1 MFVLSFK
8 NGNSDPMRDSFDKH
22 YMPVVQIKD
31 FIALIDNKTFL
42 DHPVKTNKKRMK
54 KLFTCQKMMTTQQ
67 KIC

>member
-22 YMPVVQIKD
+22 YMPVVEIKD

-54 KLFTCQKMMTTQQ
+54 NLFTCQKMMTTQQ

>member
-1 MFVLSFK
+1 
-8 NGNSDPMRDSFDKH
+8 MRDSFDKH
-22 YMPVVQIKD
+22 YMPVVEIKD

-54 KLFTCQKMMTTQQ
+54 NLFTCQKMMTTLQ

>member
-1 MFVLSFK
+1 
-8 NGNSDPMRDSFDKH
+8 MRDSFDKH

-31 FIALIDNKTFL
+31 FIALIDNKKFL
-42 DHPVKTNKKRMK
+42 DHPVKTNKKPMK